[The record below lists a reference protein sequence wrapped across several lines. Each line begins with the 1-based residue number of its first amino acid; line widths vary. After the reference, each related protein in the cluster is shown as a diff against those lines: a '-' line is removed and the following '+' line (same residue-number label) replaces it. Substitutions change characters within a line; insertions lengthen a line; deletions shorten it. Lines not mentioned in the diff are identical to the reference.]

1 MPIRTIQRRHA
12 ELGRI
17 RLGQKVSTER
27 GTRPEKLDRF
37 RFTSPNERHV
47 RALAQLY
54 GGEVKPWDNGGR
66 TEWEVITTTQ
76 AIPVVVVR
84 GGLSQWLEFWT
95 GGGCIH
101 RCDGYTN
108 VLTGEPCDE
117 TEQVQVGRKVVNP
130 HLEAK
135 PTTRLSV
142 MLPQLEAIGVW
153 RLESHGWNAA
163 AELPGV
169 SELAQMVGELVPATL
184 VLHERKAIK
193 DGKTSR
199 FVVPGLDLHVTSS
212 RLVEIANATAT
223 GQPVPQ
229 IGSGGAPVDAAQI
242 EAPAPDYAQAV
253 ADATS
258 VDELRML
265 WRAADEHG
273 ALTDDL
279 KASITACVN
288 AFQTPEAGAAPADD
302 APPPGDA
309 GQSSAPASGSA
320 DRDQAWQMLVA
331 LADGDYDIGLSNLR
345 SLLEAEYAQP
355 VEDLTA
361 QQLAAFGPKLHSGMA
376 VSA

>member
-17 RLGQKVSTER
+17 RLGQKVATAR
-27 GTRPEKLDRF
+27 GGTRPDKLDRF

-47 RALAQLY
+47 RALAELY
-54 GGEVKPWDNGGR
+54 GGEPREWDNGGR
-66 TEWEVITTTQ
+66 TEWEVITTAQ

-84 GGLSQWLEFWT
+84 GGLSQWLETWT
-95 GGGCIH
+95 GGGCVH
-101 RCDGYTN
+101 RCDGFHDTI
-108 VLTGEPCDE
+108 TDTDCDE
-117 TEQVQVGRKVVNP
+117 SDPKHVQ
-130 HLEAK
+130 AK

-212 RLVEIANATAT
+212 RLVEIANATANGT
-223 GQPVPQ
+223 PVPQ
-229 IGSGGAPVDAAQI
+229 IGTGAAPADAAQI
-242 EAPAPDYAQAV
+242 EAPAPDYLTAV
-253 ADATS
+253 VDASS

-265 WRAADEHG
+265 WRSADEKGHLSDQLRL
-273 ALTDDL
+273 A
-279 KASITACVN
+279 IN
-288 AFQTPEAGAAPADD
+288 ARVAEFKTPEAGAAPAGE

-309 GQSSAPASGSA
+309 GQSSAPASGSTDL
-320 DRDQAWQMLVA
+320 DRDTAWQMLVA
-331 LADGDYDIGLSNLR
+331 LADGDYDISLSNLR
-345 SLLEAEYAQP
+345 ALLEAEYAQP

-361 QQLAAFGPKLHSGMA
+361 EQLAAFGPKLHTGMG

>member
-17 RLGQKVSTER
+17 RLGQKVATAR
-27 GTRPEKLDRF
+27 GGTRPDKLDRF

-47 RALAQLY
+47 RALAELY
-54 GGEVKPWDNGGR
+54 GGDPREWDNGGR
-66 TEWEVITTTQ
+66 TEWEVITTAQ

-84 GGLSQWLEFWT
+84 GGLSQWLETWT
-95 GGGCIH
+95 GGGCVH

-108 VLTGEPCDE
+108 VLSGEPCDE
-117 TEQVQVGRKVVNP
+117 NDRDHIN
-130 HLEAK
+130 AK

-212 RLVEIANATAT
+212 RLVEIANATANGT
-223 GQPVPQ
+223 PVPQ
-229 IGSGGAPVDAAQI
+229 IGNGGAPVGAQQI

-258 VDELRML
+258 VDELKML
-265 WRAADEHG
+265 WRSAGEKGH
-273 ALTDDL
+273 LSDDL
-279 KASITACVN
+279 KAAIN
-288 AFQTPEAGAAPADD
+288 ARVADFQTPEAGDDSGAAPSP
-302 APPPGDA
+302 APEPA
-309 GQSSAPASGSA
+309 TTPASGSAA
-320 DRDQAWQMLVA
+320 DRDQAWQMLVT
-331 LADGDYDIGLSNLR
+331 LADGDYDISLSNLR
-345 SLLEAEYAQP
+345 ALLEAEYAQP

-361 QQLAAFGPKLHSGMA
+361 EQLAAFGPKLHTGMA